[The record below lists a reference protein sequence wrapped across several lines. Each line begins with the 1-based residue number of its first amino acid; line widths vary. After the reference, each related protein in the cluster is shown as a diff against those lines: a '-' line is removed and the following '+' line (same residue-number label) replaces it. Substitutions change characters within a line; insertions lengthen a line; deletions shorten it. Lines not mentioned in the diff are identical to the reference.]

1 MVAAH
6 VLNLIIHYEITLTNS
21 TEKKTIQETGTTVQ
35 VTSLVFP
42 ILLLPPLLLTTAK
55 LKNQIP
61 QSY

>member
-1 MVAAH
+1 MIMVAAH

-42 ILLLPPLLLTTAK
+42 IM
-55 LKNQIP
+55 
-61 QSY
+61 